1 MQMPP
6 ITPTRKRAPKS
17 CARRLS
23 CALDTSDTE
32 ISRFLRVKAP
42 KPLRKVTQR
51 RQILD
56 HSQPAGAW
64 RCALLACADPLRVP
78 LRCPILRVAARSLDD
93 RSYLTAS
100 SSWVCETLVKSSGE
114 LRSGALVVDIP
125 VGDFHVSC
133 ESRFT
138 SRGMRSSCWPPP
150 PLGFWNPLPHDAAA
164 FACDIS
170 SFHRRM
176 VSARSSGS
184 HPVGLECSLLLESC

>member
-1 MQMPP
+1 M
-6 ITPTRKRAPKS
+6 ITASRVRGGVLCLRARIRS
-17 CARRLS
+17 ASTQVSNFVGRR
-23 CALDTSDTE
+23 T
-32 ISRFLRVKAP
+32 
-42 KPLRKVTQR
+42 
-51 RQILD
+51 
-56 HSQPAGAW
+56 
-64 RCALLACADPLRVP
+64 
-78 LRCPILRVAARSLDD
+78 RSLDD

-150 PLGFWNPLPHDAAA
+150 PLGFWSPLPHDAAA

>member
-1 MQMPP
+1 M
-6 ITPTRKRAPKS
+6 RGGVLCLRARIRS
-17 CARRLS
+17 ASTQVSNFVGRR
-23 CALDTSDTE
+23 
-32 ISRFLRVKAP
+32 
-42 KPLRKVTQR
+42 
-51 RQILD
+51 
-56 HSQPAGAW
+56 
-64 RCALLACADPLRVP
+64 
-78 LRCPILRVAARSLDD
+78 ARSLDD

-150 PLGFWNPLPHDAAA
+150 PLGFWSPLPHDAAA